1 MGVTVLI
8 LPDFLSQTLMMFLR
22 WCFPPVRRM
31 CVCQQISV
39 RSFSSSRTL
48 LKDDPQHE
56 EKLDLDIWKS
66 VMRAQALPEDP
77 PHLQDSTSAA
87 SVLEAHRELVET
99 WHQAGKL
106 VPKVIT
112 DQQLQELSILTT
124 KSSKKKYLK
133 FLAIKEAQKNNDKRK
148 QEKKRAEREAGKL
161 QNNNG
166 EEEERAAGPENTFM
180 LRLRNNSIESA
191 HNWRTAQAMR
201 FDQPLVF
208 DMSYDQQMSRHELEN
223 TVSQLL
229 ESEGFNRRVQEPFHL
244 HFCNL
249 QPGGAYHREL
259 LRRYGDET
267 WRRLLITHTER
278 SPLELFPH
286 QDLVYLTAD
295 SRSVLRTFDHT
306 KVYIVGAMVDRS
318 IRVGASLAIAK
329 RFRLATARLPLDEY
343 LDWDCGAKNLTLDQM
358 IRILTTVKQTG
369 CWQKALEFVPKR
381 KHKGFHQQSGDKRSQ
396 KKHRGGAD
404 RAPWWSQQKQHQQK

>member
-1 MGVTVLI
+1 
-8 LPDFLSQTLMMFLR
+8 MMFLR
-22 WCFPPVRRM
+22 WCLPPVRRM
-31 CVCQQISV
+31 CVCQQISI

-48 LKDDPQHE
+48 LKDDPQQ
-56 EKLDLDIWKS
+56 LDLDVWKS
-66 VMRAQALPEDP
+66 VMRSQALPEDS

-99 WHQAGKL
+99 WHQARKL
-106 VPKVIT
+106 VPKNIT

-133 FLAIKEAQKNNDKRK
+133 FLAIKEAQKINDKMK

-161 QNNNG
+161 NNNNAEEE
-166 EEEERAAGPENTFM
+166 EEEERAAGLENTFM
-180 LRLRNNSIESA
+180 LRLRNNSIECA

-208 DMSYDQQMSRHELEN
+208 DMSYEQQMSRRELEN

-244 HFCNL
+244 HFCSL
-249 QPGGAYHREL
+249 QQGGAYEREL
-259 LRRYGDET
+259 QRRYGDES
-267 WRRLLITHTER
+267 WRRLLVTHTDR

-286 QDLVYLTAD
+286 EDLVYLTAD

-318 IRVGASLAIAK
+318 IRAGASLANAK
-329 RFRLATARLPLDEY
+329 RLKLATARLPLDEY

-358 IRILTTVKQTG
+358 MRILATVRQTG
-369 CWQKALEFVPKR
+369 SWQKALEFVPKR
-381 KHKGFHQQSGDKRSQ
+381 KHKGFHQQSGDTRSQ
-396 KKHRGGAD
+396 KNHRGGAD
-404 RAPWWSQQKQHQQK
+404 RAPWWRQQKQHL